1 MFPVPLPPNP
11 FLKPSELYT
20 AYQRC
25 LALEAATSGAS
36 RPHGPPPIVCARLLG
51 HLLRLAPP
59 GNGQGRV
66 QRKIT
71 LAADDVKLMEL
82 ASFYL
87 SHFICPFKRG
97 GIPTPAPSEHP
108 SRMSVED
115 VRQYSKA
122 LVRENT
128 LDFRMAQAVAGR
140 RDDKRCML
148 TGEKDYQD
156 GGLVWVEVAHII
168 PEAANENIREEGGKH
183 FHSEGVWTI
192 LSTFVDVN
200 ILEELAGNLIHRLEN
215 IMSMEL
221 SCRRAFNELVLWL
234 KPVEGLP
241 HTYRVYEARHGLKRR
256 MSIPD
261 IVTFSTTTEFP
272 LPCAAYLAVHALC
285 CEVARMSG
293 AAEYIMDTE
302 REMDQTSVL
311 ANDGSTA
318 DALVGVLTLVRHC

>member
-11 FLKPSELYT
+11 FLKPGGLYT

-25 LALEAATSGAS
+25 LALEAVTSCS
-36 RPHGPPPIVCARLLG
+36 SQPHGPPPIVCARLLG

-59 GNGQGRV
+59 GNGHGQV
-66 QRKIT
+66 QCEIT
-71 LAADDVKLMEL
+71 LAVDDVKLMEL

-87 SHFICPFKRG
+87 SHFICPFKRSG
-97 GIPTPAPSEHP
+97 KPMSAPSEHP
-108 SRMSVED
+108 SRTSAED
-115 VRQYSKA
+115 VQQYFEA
-122 LVRENT
+122 LVGENT
-128 LDFRMAQAVAGR
+128 LDYHMAQAAAGH

-156 GGLVWVEVAHII
+156 GGIVWVEFAHII
-168 PEAANENIREEGGKH
+168 PEAANENVGEEGGKQ
-183 FHSEGVWTI
+183 FRSEGVWTI

-221 SCRRAFNELVLWL
+221 SCRRAFNELILWL

-241 HTYRVYEARHGLKRR
+241 HTYHVCEARHGLKKRFG
-256 MSIPD
+256 IPD

-272 LPCAAYLAVHALC
+272 LPRPAYLAIRALC
-285 CEVARMSG
+285 CEVAWMSG
-293 AAEYIMDTE
+293 AAEYIMDIE
-302 REMDQTSVL
+302 RKMDQTSVL
-311 ANDGSTA
+311 ANDGSTV
-318 DALVGVLTLVRHC
+318 DALVGALTLVRRC